1 MQHNSAKLIL
11 REGELR
17 PPSNFVFPAELDW
30 DDHASPGAE
39 SDSELL
45 YGVDAHKILLRPHP
59 ALSLMCAKISICR
72 IEILNCTFD
81 PNSL

>member
-45 YGVDAHKILLRPHP
+45 YGVDAHKNSTSSPSGFVFNVRQNFHL
-59 ALSLMCAKISICR
+59 
-72 IEILNCTFD
+72 
-81 PNSL
+81 PNRNSELYF